1 MTSDG
6 SGYRRVQDL
15 FLESI
20 QLPPERR
27 EAYLR
32 ESAGATDDQIAEVLE
47 LLRFHTEDEAADSPR
62 LPAPAEPDAERPPPI
77 ASIAG
82 YRILRLLGSGSMGSV
97 YLGQHP
103 ETGRFAALKVLSP
116 ERTTPGLRERFRI
129 EGEILARLDHPGI
142 ARFYDAGLFE
152 SAAIHLPYYAMEYVD
167 GTPLRAFSQ
176 GRRASD
182 RGRIALLAEICDAVH
197 YANQQGI
204 VHRDLKPEN
213 ILVDRAGRPKVLD
226 FGIARLIDIDPR
238 ATLAMT
244 AVGAI
249 LGTPAYM
256 SPEQA
261 RGAGSAIDC
270 RSDVYSL
277 GVIGYEM
284 VTGRL
289 PYEIPRNSM
298 AQAISAILT
307 SEPLPAGRVRP
318 ELRGSVEAILH
329 KALRKS
335 PDDRYSSAE
344 AMAVDLRRHL
354 AGKRPLIARR
364 PRPRLRTG
372 RGIVAGAA
380 AALAVILALVIPK
393 LLQPPPPSPR
403 ALMDQSSPALLE
415 AERLLHWESHDREN
429 LSEGIRI
436 LMDTRRKLLAQD
448 DAPITRAM
456 ARFVNWRLGE
466 AYYFLGGI
474 DSDPAAL
481 KSAGIYWRSANA
493 ILFDP
498 RALAGVDSTQALYN
512 AMARV
517 GAHHPLSGIGLA
529 EAALSFY
536 ETPAEH
542 LRISLSSRRSA
553 MEWYERRWN
562 GGYVASRDRERI
574 RNEDAGILRND
585 LAGAL
590 TALGAVTDSVP
601 LFSEA
606 VELLREAS
614 RVPALADYPDVRL
627 SILRNSALARLERAD
642 RLGAISDLDTA
653 VVFLRRVEEMQR
665 GGQKRSG
672 PSATT
677 ALLARADLVR
687 ARLAG
692 SRAERLTHTESA
704 VDGYERSLGMLN
716 ASQDSIPAA
725 LRQRDLAEALGELAS
740 ARGDPEI
747 LCRADSLIALAGKA
761 LAADRLPVQHAAVL
775 RVEGKLARIRWELM
789 EEGGGPSR
797 DAIHSRALG
806 RFRAALEILPAV
818 HDPSFARRIREE
830 ERLLSVGGSA
840 PL

>member
-1 MTSDG
+1 
-6 SGYRRVQDL
+6 
-15 FLESI
+15 
-20 QLPPERR
+20 
-27 EAYLR
+27 
-32 ESAGATDDQIAEVLE
+32 
-47 LLRFHTEDEAADSPR
+47 
-62 LPAPAEPDAERPPPI
+62 
-77 ASIAG
+77 
-82 YRILRLLGSGSMGSV
+82 
-97 YLGQHP
+97 
-103 ETGRFAALKVLSP
+103 
-116 ERTTPGLRERFRI
+116 
-129 EGEILARLDHPGI
+129 
-142 ARFYDAGLFE
+142 
-152 SAAIHLPYYAMEYVD
+152 
-167 GTPLRAFSQ
+167 
-176 GRRASD
+176 
-182 RGRIALLAEICDAVH
+182 
-197 YANQQGI
+197 
-204 VHRDLKPEN
+204 
-213 ILVDRAGRPKVLD
+213 
-226 FGIARLIDIDPR
+226 
-238 ATLAMT
+238 
-244 AVGAI
+244 
-249 LGTPAYM
+249 
-256 SPEQA
+256 
-261 RGAGSAIDC
+261 
-270 RSDVYSL
+270 
-277 GVIGYEM
+277 
-284 VTGRL
+284 
-289 PYEIPRNSM
+289 
-298 AQAISAILT
+298 
-307 SEPLPAGRVRP
+307 
-318 ELRGSVEAILH
+318 
-329 KALRKS
+329 
-335 PDDRYSSAE
+335 
-344 AMAVDLRRHL
+344 
-354 AGKRPLIARR
+354 
-364 PRPRLRTG
+364 
-372 RGIVAGAA
+372 
-380 AALAVILALVIPK
+380 
-393 LLQPPPPSPR
+393 
-403 ALMDQSSPALLE
+403 
-415 AERLLHWESHDREN
+415 
-429 LSEGIRI
+429 
-436 LMDTRRKLLAQD
+436 
-448 DAPITRAM
+448 
-456 ARFVNWRLGE
+456 
-466 AYYFLGGI
+466 
-474 DSDPAAL
+474 
-481 KSAGIYWRSANA
+481 
-493 ILFDP
+493 
-498 RALAGVDSTQALYN
+498 
-512 AMARV
+512 
-517 GAHHPLSGIGLA
+517 
-529 EAALSFY
+529 
-536 ETPAEH
+536 
-542 LRISLSSRRSA
+542 